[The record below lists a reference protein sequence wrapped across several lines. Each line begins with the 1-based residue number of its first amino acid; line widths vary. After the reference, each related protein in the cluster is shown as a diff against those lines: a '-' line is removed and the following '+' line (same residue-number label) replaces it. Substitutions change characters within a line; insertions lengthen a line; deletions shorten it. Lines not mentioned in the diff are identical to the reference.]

1 MSALNMTMAMSNNI
15 HTGDYDPPE
24 LDPARSGYEW
34 LIVRRW
40 GERGQY
46 LEISDAG
53 AIAAQGSGP
62 GDEAVPPLPGRAP
75 ENLTANNSMLG
86 LMVRS
91 HGDTGAVFLL
101 VRRNVDHQPLGGA
114 FFPVDGYAE
123 LMRDGPGW
131 RLRASGRHAHTANRE
146 DIPNPENEG
155 HAMSWHFDAV
165 SVYWQ
170 HQQT

>member
-1 MSALNMTMAMSNNI
+1 MSALNMKMAMSNNI
-15 HTGDYDPPE
+15 HTGHYDPPE

-40 GERGQY
+40 GDRGEY

-53 AIAAQGSGP
+53 KIEAQGSGP
-62 GDEAVPPLPGRAP
+62 SDGAVPPLPGRAP
-75 ENLTANNSMLG
+75 EELRAENSMLG

-101 VRRNVDHQPLGGA
+101 VRRNVDAQPLSGR

-123 LMRDGPGW
+123 LAREGPGW
-131 RLRASGRHAHTANRE
+131 RLRASGRHAHTTDRQ
-146 DIPNPENEG
+146 DIPDPGNEG
-155 HAMSWHFDAV
+155 NAMSWHFDAV

-170 HQQT
+170 QQP